1 MKKTI
6 TFVALILFSANIFSQ
21 THRFIY
27 DFKYK
32 VDTLD
37 TEYDKQEM
45 ALDINPDEVKFYEY
59 QFAVNDSLSR
69 LPQHEYSQYTSQS
82 QQTLKRKI
90 NTNNNLNYVQIM
102 MMPYYYVYESNDPIK
117 WKIENETKTLG
128 SYKIQK
134 ATTYFGGRNWTAW
147 FTPDIPIS
155 EGPYKFRGLPGLILA
170 VEDSQQHFTYQ
181 LSRNVNFDKTYDTSG
196 FLEKHYNLNALKIN
210 YKTWIKL
217 NLEFYNDPYARMR
230 AEFNPDWFVKINDR
244 RIKSREEF
252 YELTK
257 PTQDQIRR
265 EYNPIERDKAIPYP
279 KK

>member
-6 TFVALILFSANIFSQ
+6 AFAAFMLFSVNIFSQ

-27 DFKYK
+27 VFKYK
-32 VDTLD
+32 VDSLD
-37 TEYDKQEM
+37 TDYEKQEM
-45 ALDINPDEVKFYEY
+45 VLDINPDEVKFYEY
-59 QFAVNDSLSR
+59 QFAVNDSLTR
-69 LPQHEYSQYTSQS
+69 LPQHEFSQYTSQS

-102 MMPYYYVYESNDPIK
+102 MMPYYYVYESTDPIR

-134 ATTYFGGRNWTAW
+134 ATTQFGGRNWTAW
-147 FTPDIPIS
+147 FTSDLPIS
-155 EGPYKFRGLPGLILA
+155 EGPYKFRGLPGLIVA
-170 VEDSQQHFTYQ
+170 IEDSQKHFVYQ
-181 LSRNVNFDKTYDTSG
+181 LLRNVNFDKTYDTSA

-217 NLEFYNDPYARMR
+217 NLEFFNDPYARMR
-230 AEFNPDWFVKINDR
+230 TEFSPDWYVTINGR

-257 PTQDQIRR
+257 PTQDQIRK

-279 KK
+279 KN

>member
-6 TFVALILFSANIFSQ
+6 TFAVLILFSANIFSQ

-32 VDTLD
+32 MDTLD

-59 QFAVNDSLSR
+59 QFAVNDSLSK
-69 LPQHEYSQYTSQS
+69 LPQHQYSQYTSQS

-181 LSRNVNFDKTYDTSG
+181 LSRNINFDKTYDTSG
-196 FLEKHYNLNALKIN
+196 FLEKHYDLNALKIN

-230 AEFNPDWFVKINDR
+230 TEFNPDWFVKINGR

>member
-117 WKIENETKTLG
+117 WKIENKTKTLG

-155 EGPYKFRGLPGLILA
+155 ESPYKFRGLPGLILA